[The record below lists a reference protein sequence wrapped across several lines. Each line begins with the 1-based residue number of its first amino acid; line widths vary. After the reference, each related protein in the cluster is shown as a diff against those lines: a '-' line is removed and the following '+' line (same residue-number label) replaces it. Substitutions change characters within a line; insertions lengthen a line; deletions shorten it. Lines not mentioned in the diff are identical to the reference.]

1 MHVCFILTIALGNE
15 GQSDWVSS
23 LSKELGMIYSEYW
36 LLDSMIPQD
45 EKKLFDGGLSLPQIS
60 LSNSIGCIAR
70 HHIDATST
78 TPHLMLDLCL
88 VGSSEGNRASAPDSR
103 PLAARLWIRS
113 IALDHGVLVI
123 GSPRFEDE
131 ATKSWEAR
139 KVRSKRRFFRD
150 TSHLAD
156 PSSVERGNDVYPRSI
171 WEVKTGLG
179 GLNG

>member
-1 MHVCFILTIALGNE
+1 
-15 GQSDWVSS
+15 
-23 LSKELGMIYSEYW
+23 
-36 LLDSMIPQD
+36 
-45 EKKLFDGGLSLPQIS
+45 
-60 LSNSIGCIAR
+60 
-70 HHIDATST
+70 
-78 TPHLMLDLCL
+78 MLDLCL

-113 IALDHGVLVI
+113 IALDRGDLAI

-150 TSHLAD
+150 TSRPSH
-156 PSSVERGNDVYPRSI
+156 PSSGERGNDVYPRSI

-179 GLNG
+179 GLEDLGVGQERVTGEAERGLVPASRVGSRGMLGEGEVVRKERT